1 MRLTKFDTLESLIEF
16 LKANPSWISGFVDG
30 EGCFTGSFVIDNRS
44 TWGLQPQAE
53 FNIVQNNVDQLL
65 LEAIKEIFGNIGG
78 VYSRPNNM
86 SVYSV
91 RNTKALREVVLPF
104 FLINPLI
111 SNKARELETF
121 SIYLDL
127 LSSNE
132 HVGNSLKTPFL
143 KLALALA
150 LGQSMTKVLKELNA
164 KRLVGLKSERL
175 DLIIDWLKALNDVPT
190 MEAKLQLKQQAKLLK
205 KGNKDL
211 SEIPE

>member
-1 MRLTKFDTLESLIEF
+1 LILWNLQGIFRESLIEF

-30 EGCFTGSFVIDNRS
+30 EGCFTGSFVIDKRS

-53 FNIVQNNVDQLL
+53 FNIVQSNIDQLL

-91 RNTKALREVVLPF
+91 RNTKDLREVVIPY
-104 FLINPLI
+104 FLSHPLI

-132 HVGNSLKTPFL
+132 HVGNSLKTRDQFL
-143 KLALALA
+143 AAAL
-150 LGQSMTKVLKELNA
+150 VLKELNA
-164 KRLVGLKSERL
+164 KRLVGHKSDRL

-190 MEAKLQLKQQAKLLK
+190 MEAKLELKEQAKLLK
-205 KGNKDL
+205 KRNKDL

>member
-1 MRLTKFDTLESLIEF
+1 MKLTKFDTLESLIEF
-16 LKANPSWISGFVDG
+16 LKANPLWISGFVDG
-30 EGCFTGSFVIDNRS
+30 EGCFTGSFTIDKRS
-44 TWGLQPQAE
+44 TWGIQPQAE

-65 LEAIKEIFGNIGG
+65 LEAIKEIFDNKGG

-91 RNTKALREVVLPF
+91 RKTKDLREVVIPY
-104 FLINPLI
+104 FLRHPLI

-121 SIYLDL
+121 AIYLAL

-132 HVGNSLKTPFL
+132 HVGDSLKARDQLL
-143 KLALALA
+143 KLAL
-150 LGQSMTKVLKELNA
+150 VLKELNA
-164 KRLVGLKSERL
+164 KRLVGHKSDRL

-190 MEAKLQLKQQAKLLK
+190 MEAKLELKEQANLLK
-205 KGNKDL
+205 KRNKDL